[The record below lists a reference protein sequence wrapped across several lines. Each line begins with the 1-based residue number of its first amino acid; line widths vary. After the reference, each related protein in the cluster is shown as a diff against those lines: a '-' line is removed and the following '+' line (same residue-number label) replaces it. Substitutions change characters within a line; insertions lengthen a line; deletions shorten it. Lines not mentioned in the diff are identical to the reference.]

1 MYKTIYT
8 TSATA
13 TTGRN
18 GHARSAD
25 GLLDVPLAF
34 PTELG
39 GSGKATNPEQLFAAG
54 YAACF
59 AQSIQVVASRHNFRP
74 ANLNVTATVDLLLG
88 DPDYSIG
95 VRLNVQADAPVPRN
109 IIDEAHQ
116 VCAYSSILRGNGRV
130 EIDA

>member
-59 AQSIQVVASRHNFRP
+59 AQSIHVIASRHNFRP

-95 VRLNVQADAPVPRN
+95 VRLNVQADTPVPRN